1 MNRNTPEF
9 IERSK
14 ILCQLITPKLG
25 TEVFVQFNSGTI
37 YGIVQGIINEL
48 PGGRDGWD
56 YRVQLSGNCSDIR
69 FSIDDVVD
77 VIGRSIFLGQ
87 R

>member
-1 MNRNTPEF
+1 MKPNTPEF
-9 IERSK
+9 IHRSK

-25 TEVFVQFNSGTI
+25 TEVFVQVNSGTI
-37 YGIVQGIINEL
+37 YGLVQGVINEF

-56 YRVQLSGNCSDIR
+56 YRVQVSGNASDIR
-69 FSIDDVVD
+69 FCIDDVVD
-77 VIGRSIFLGQ
+77 VIGRSIFLGK